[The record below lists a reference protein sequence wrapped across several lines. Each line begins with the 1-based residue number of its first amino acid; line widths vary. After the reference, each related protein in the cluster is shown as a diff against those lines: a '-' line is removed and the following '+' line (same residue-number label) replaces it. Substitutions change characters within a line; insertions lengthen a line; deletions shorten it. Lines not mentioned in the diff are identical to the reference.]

1 MAVKQYT
8 QEAENV
14 SVRLTVPKD
23 ILRKVF
29 DASSKGQKLNQEDRD
44 QLALLL
50 RTDDFF
56 VRRDYALDDE
66 KAADHQ
72 IRLLGRNLRKA
83 LISASRGARLTERE
97 QKELKEWLYSAGR
110 QQRRFKRRQITT
122 YLVYTLSVLGVSLVV
137 LLFFKAPITNRFIL
151 LPLLGTIG
159 VLIGSAIKDA
169 FLDKNIDT
177 ALSEIKSVAERAR
190 DDVKTVLE
198 KNLRPR
204 IISLSNREEVLQ
216 AANEMLLETIQE
228 TKEHRFVYFIGA
240 ASLSTPRGSGSA
252 ADDRISL
259 VEQYNNRLRN
269 LEGGKVP
276 VTRYIALIKPEDFP
290 SRREETQ
297 KEYVMWLGK
306 QLTLLKGNPKY
317 ELVDCPRAQPWGGSR
332 SSIITYKAF
341 LDIVGEGDSG
351 FVVKDEEVAR
361 ALRDSSER
369 LFGGAV
375 QHTYGGDDEDSLTRL
390 ASTLTKLKK

>member
-1 MAVKQYT
+1 VSQKPLGGG
-8 QEAENV
+8 AEDI
-14 SVRLTVPKD
+14 SVRLAVPKD
-23 ILRKVF
+23 ILHRILE
-29 DASSKGQKLNQEDRD
+29 ASSSGQKLTQEERD

-56 VRRDYALDDE
+56 VRRDYPLDDE

-83 LISASRGARLTERE
+83 LISASKGARLVERE

-110 QQRRFKRRQITT
+110 QQRRFKRRQIST
-122 YLVYTLSVLGVSLVV
+122 YVVYTLSVLGISFIV
-137 LLFFKAPITNRFIL
+137 LLFFKAQIADRFIL
-151 LPLLGTIG
+151 LPLLGAIG
-159 VLIGSAIKDA
+159 ILIGSAIKDA
-169 FLDKNIDT
+169 FLDKNIDM
-177 ALSEIKSVAERAR
+177 ALSEIKSVAERSR
-190 DDVKTVLE
+190 DDVRSVLE

-204 IISLSNREEVLQ
+204 IISLNSREEVLQ

-228 TKEHRFVYFIGA
+228 SKEHRFVYFIGA
-240 ASLSTPRGSGSA
+240 ASLSTPRASGSSS
-252 ADDRISL
+252 DDRISL

-276 VTRYIALIKPEDFP
+276 VTRYIAMIKPADFP

-297 KEYVMWLGK
+297 KEYVTWLGK

-317 ELVDCPRAQPWGGSR
+317 ELIDCPRAQPWGGSR

-361 ALRDSSER
+361 ALRKSSER

-375 QHTYGGDDEDSLTRL
+375 QHAYGGDDEDSLNRL
-390 ASTLTKLKK
+390 NSILTELKK